1 MNGAALG
8 DLLRV
13 IPIAE
18 TRTQARTAVTLRSLE
33 TYAYDWIIHTR
44 IVPLPISGIPR
55 SPLIP
60 R

>member
-18 TRTQARTAVTLRSLE
+18 TQTQARTAVTLLSLE
-33 TYAYDWIIHTR
+33 TYAYGWIMHTHF
-44 IVPLPISGIPR
+44 VPLPISGIPR
-55 SPLIP
+55 SP
-60 R
+60 